1 MKDIVKSFL
10 IIGQSNMAGRGHLHE
25 VKPIINERI
34 VMLRNG
40 RWQMMAEPINCDRS
54 VSGISL
60 AASFADAWCR
70 EYKEGKIGLIPCAEG
85 GSGIDEWDVG
95 KTLYNHA
102 VSEARFAMK
111 NSQLTGILW
120 HQGESD
126 SMGGKHE
133 IYYEKLHR
141 IMHGFRKELDAPDI
155 PIVIGGLGSFLG
167 QSGFGK
173 NCTEYMLINQKLKQF
188 AFEQDN
194 CYFVDAAGLAC
205 NPDGIHINAVSQR
218 KFGLRYFEAFFH
230 KQHILGPLTNEDDR
244 VLVLESRTHTK
255 TEKTFLLSMQMALG
269 DISYSDFKAQLA
281 QTGE

>member
-1 MKDIVKSFL
+1 MTHIVKSFL
-10 IIGQSNMAGRGHLHE
+10 MIGQSNMAGRGFLHD
-25 VKPIINERI
+25 VKPVVNERI

-40 RWQMMAEPINCDRS
+40 RWQMMAEPVNADRS
-54 VSGISL
+54 VAGISL

-85 GSGIDEWDVG
+85 GSEIDEWDVD
-95 KTLYNHA
+95 KELYNHA

-133 IYYEKLHR
+133 LYYEKLR
-141 IMHGFRKELDAPDI
+141 KIMYRFRKDLDAPNL
-155 PIVIGGLGSFLG
+155 PIIIGGLGSFLG
-167 QSGFGK
+167 QSGFGI
-173 NCTEYMLINQKLKQF
+173 NCTEYTLINQHLKQF
-188 AFEQDN
+188 AFEEDN

-218 KFGLRYFEAFFH
+218 KFGLRYFEAFCH
-230 KQHILGPLTNEDDR
+230 KRHVLEPLTDEDET
-244 VLVLESRTHTK
+244 LMILESRAHTQ
-255 TEKTFLLSMQMALG
+255 TEKTFLLSMQMAFG
-269 DISYSDFKAQLA
+269 KISYTDFEAQLT
-281 QTGE
+281 QTKE

>member
-1 MKDIVKSFL
+1 
-10 IIGQSNMAGRGHLHE
+10 
-25 VKPIINERI
+25 
-34 VMLRNG
+34 MLRNG

-85 GSGIDEWDVG
+85 GSEIDEWDVG

-126 SMGGKHE
+126 GMGGKHE
-133 IYYEKLHR
+133 KYYEKLHR
-141 IMHGFRKELDAPDI
+141 IMQGFRKELDAPNL
-155 PIVIGGLGSFLG
+155 PIIIGGLGDFLG
-167 QSGFGK
+167 RSGFGK
-173 NCTEYMLINQKLKQF
+173 NCTEYTLINQKLKQF

-218 KFGLRYFEAFFH
+218 KFGLRYFEAFYR
-230 KQHILGPLTNEDDR
+230 KQHILEPLTNEDEK
-244 VLVLESRTHTK
+244 LLILEARAHTK
-255 TEKTFLLSMQMALG
+255 AEKIFLLSMQMALG
-269 DISYSDFKAQLA
+269 HISYRDFEARMA
-281 QTGE
+281 QTLE